1 MLLTVTS
8 LIGLFGESV
17 KGYAVEKFLD
27 MCISA
32 FTSKGKS
39 IEEQFIYC
47 VNKAL
52 MRFGQKYGFEYNI
65 DKEEQFFTNIFQQGE
80 FLSDEMLIHILKT
93 TVYLEFDDKLLNEW
107 LDLY

>member
-1 MLLTVTS
+1 
-8 LIGLFGESV
+8 
-17 KGYAVEKFLD
+17 
-27 MCISA
+27 
-32 FTSKGKS
+32 
-39 IEEQFIYC
+39 
-47 VNKAL
+47 
-52 MRFGQKYGFEYNI
+52 MRFSQKYGFEYNI